1 MGFTMVRGQQPH
13 GGFHTYIGGKE
24 VELDC
29 QVPQSQFPGFRNEDE
44 DSKRSPVSEP
54 VKSAI
59 NMKSFYGISKPR
71 LAGPLSVNQ
80 NFQ

>member
-1 MGFTMVRGQQPH
+1 MGGQQPH
-13 GGFHTYIGGKE
+13 VGFHTYIGGKE

-29 QVPQSQFPGFRNEDE
+29 QVPQSQFPGFKNEDE
-44 DSKRSPVSEP
+44 DSKRSPASAP

-59 NMKSFYGISKPR
+59 NMKSSYGILKPR
-71 LAGPLSVNQ
+71 LPGPLSVNQ